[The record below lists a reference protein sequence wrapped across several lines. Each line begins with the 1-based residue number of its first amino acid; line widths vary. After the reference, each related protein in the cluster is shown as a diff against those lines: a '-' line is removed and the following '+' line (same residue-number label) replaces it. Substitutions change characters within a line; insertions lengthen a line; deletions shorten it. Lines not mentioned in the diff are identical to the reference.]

1 MVCKLQDELVGDAGA
16 KINFDQSDTHHNFI
30 SLDRKQNKKKNKKD
44 AKPLFVGYTKILK
57 HKSRRARKFYLQ

>member
-30 SLDRKQNKKKNKKD
+30 SLDRKQTKKR
-44 AKPLFVGYTKILK
+44 TKEMPNYSL
-57 HKSRRARKFYLQ
+57 